1 VKAQSPLLEVEGAG
15 KRFRGRTV
23 LRDGSFEACEGSV
36 IALVGRNGTGKSTL
50 LRIAI
55 GRVRPDYGRVLFRGR
70 VLKRHTLSD
79 LAREG
84 VLFLAQTG
92 ALVQALTV
100 REHLEAMARVF
111 QEPRGVAR
119 AVAELNLEHLLDRHP
134 HELSGGEGRRA
145 ILGMAL
151 VRRPRCLLMEEPFSG
166 VEPLDRPTV
175 VRGLRTLTSAGAA
188 VVISGHDV
196 KDIFGVSDQ
205 IVWTTAGTTH
215 FLGSPDVALE
225 HRQFRL
231 EYLGQLG
238 D

>member
-1 VKAQSPLLEVEGAG
+1 MKTPSPLLEVDGAG
-15 KRFRGRTV
+15 KRFGRRTI
-23 LRDGSFEACEGSV
+23 LRAGSFRAVEGSV
-36 IALVGRNGTGKSTL
+36 TALVGRNGTGKSTL

-100 REHLEAMARVF
+100 REHLEAIARVF
-111 QEPRGVAR
+111 REPQGVSR
-119 AVAELNLEHLLDRHP
+119 TVGELKLEQLLDRRP
-134 HELSGGEGRRA
+134 SELSGGERRRA

-151 VRRPRCLLMEEPFSG
+151 VRRPSCLLIDEPFSG
-166 VEPLDRPTV
+166 VEPLDRPAIA
-175 VRGLRTLTSAGAA
+175 RGIRVLTSAGAA

-196 KDIFGVSDQ
+196 NDIFGVSDQ
-205 IVWTTAGTTH
+205 IVWTTAGTTQ

-238 D
+238 G